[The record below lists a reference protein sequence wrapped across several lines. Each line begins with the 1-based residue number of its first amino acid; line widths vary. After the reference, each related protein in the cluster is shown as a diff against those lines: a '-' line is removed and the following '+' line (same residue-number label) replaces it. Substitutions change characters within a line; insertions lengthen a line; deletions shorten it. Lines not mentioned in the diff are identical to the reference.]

1 MPALLADL
9 RHTLRTFRRTPILF
23 ATAVLSIAV
32 GVGANTAVYSWIDNL
47 VLNPFPGIWE
57 PERIVGLETG
67 FPDGDAGPV
76 AFLTID
82 DWRRGSRSFDG
93 IAAWAMARV
102 SARRDGEH
110 ASRSLVTTLVSGNH
124 FSVLG
129 GAVAAGRAI
138 SADDEATRT
147 PVVVLGDA
155 AWRREFG
162 ADPAIVGQPLYLNG
176 EPFTIV
182 GIAAPEFVGTYL
194 GVVPDLFVPI
204 THQPKLTGVDSLGD
218 RTARSYQ
225 ALARLSPGVT
235 VAAAARELDALARR
249 VSDANGERP
258 VLGAVVKEARLRYL
272 GGLVSPILAAT
283 LVVTTL
289 LLLVAC
295 ANVAGLLLV
304 RATVRSPEMSLRRA
318 LGASVTQVVRLVL
331 IECLVLGATGGLL
344 GVAFAYLSRDVL
356 YAFIPTATFPIT
368 LPIALNGRVL
378 SLAAATAVAV
388 SLLCGVVPAL
398 RLRRAPPGSAL
409 RRMGRTLGPGA
420 SWLRLVILGGQ
431 VAVSLTCLVTAGLF
445 LRGLYSAAEIDLG
458 FEQPDRVLLINTAL
472 SPARTAAGRWSET
485 VHAIL
490 REVRAV
496 PGVDHASIA
505 SFVPL
510 GFGGRRVS
518 AVKVD
523 GYAPRAD
530 EDMSVLRI
538 AAGSEYAAA
547 MSIALLEGRE
557 FTPADRD
564 DGRPVAM
571 VNAAFARR
579 FWPGASALD
588 RRIDVGSGWAT
599 IVGVLR
605 DGKYGTLAETP
616 QAVAYLNLEQIP
628 VPVFTLHVRTRVAPL
643 ALVEPVRAALRRVH
657 VDLPVLQPR
666 TLEDH
671 IAASTF
677 VPRVGATVLSVFG
690 AVALVLAAVGIHAAM
705 AFAVATRTREL
716 GIRVALGAGRHGILL
731 VVVHQALLVTG
742 IGIVSGAVLSTILGQ
757 LLRARLPELGHVPA
771 FDTAA
776 LGAGGLL
783 LVAVAGLAA
792 LAPAA
797 RALRV
802 DPTTVL
808 RDG

>member
-1 MPALLADL
+1 M
-9 RHTLRTFRRTPILF
+9 LF

-32 GVGANTAVYSWIDNL
+32 GVGANTAVFSWMDNL
-47 VLNPFPGIWE
+47 VLNPFPGIRE
-57 PERIVGLETG
+57 PDRIVGLETG

-76 AFLTID
+76 AFLTLD

-93 IAAWAMARV
+93 IAAWSMARV

-110 ASRSLVTTLVSGNH
+110 ASTSLVTTLVSGNY

-129 GAVAAGRAI
+129 GAVVAGRPI

-147 PVVVLGDA
+147 PVAVLGDA

-162 ADPAIVGQPLYLNG
+162 ADPAIIGRPLYLNG
-176 EPFTIV
+176 EPFTVV
-182 GIAAPEFVGTYL
+182 GIAAPRFVGTYL
-194 GVVPDLFVPI
+194 GVVPDVFVPI
-204 THQPKLTGVDSLGD
+204 TLQPKLTGVDSLGD
-218 RTARSYQ
+218 RDARSYQ
-225 ALARLSPGVT
+225 ALARLAPEVT

-249 VSDANGERP
+249 LSDGYGERP

-283 LVVTTL
+283 LVVTSL

-295 ANVAGLLLV
+295 ANVTGLLLV
-304 RATVRSPEMSLRRA
+304 RATARSSEMSLRRA
-318 LGASVTQVVRLVL
+318 LGASGTQVARLVL
-331 IECLVLGATGGLL
+331 VESAVLGATGGLL
-344 GVAFAYLSRDVL
+344 GVVFAYLSRDVL

-378 SLAAATAVAV
+378 SLAAATAMAA
-388 SLLCGVVPAL
+388 SLLCGFVPIL
-398 RLRRAPPGSAL
+398 RLRRAPPGLAL
-409 RRMGRTLGPGA
+409 RGSGRALAPAA
-420 SWLRLVILGGQ
+420 SRLRLVIVGGQ

-445 LRGLYSAAEIDLG
+445 LRGLHSAAAIDLG
-458 FEQPDRVLLINTAL
+458 FGRPEGVLLINTDL
-472 SPARTAAGRWSET
+472 SSARIDADRRRET

-496 PGVDHASIA
+496 SGVDRASVA

-518 AVKVD
+518 AVRVD

-538 AAGSEYAAA
+538 AAGSDYAAA
-547 MSIALLEGRE
+547 MSFALLDGRE
-557 FTPADRD
+557 FTAADRD
-564 DGRPVAM
+564 NGRPLAL

-588 RRIDVGSGWAT
+588 RRIDFGSGWAT
-599 IVGVLR
+599 IIGVLR

-616 QAVAYLNLEQIP
+616 QAVAYLTPEQGP
-628 VPVFTLHVRTRVAPL
+628 VPVFTLHVRTSGAPL

-657 VDLPVLQPR
+657 ADLPVLQPR

-671 IAASTF
+671 ISASTF
-677 VPRVGATVLSVFG
+677 VPRVGAALLSVFG
-690 AVALVLAAVGIHAAM
+690 GVALLLAAVGMHAAM

-716 GIRVALGAGRHGILL
+716 GIRVALGAGGRDILH
-731 VVVHQALLVTG
+731 VVMHQALLVTG
-742 IGIVSGAVLSTILGQ
+742 AGVIAGAVLSTILGQ
-757 LLRARLPELGHVPA
+757 VLRARLPELGHVPPL
-771 FDTAA
+771 DVAA

-783 LVAVAGLAA
+783 LAAAAGLAA
-792 LAPAA
+792 LAPAS

>member
-1 MPALLADL
+1 
-9 RHTLRTFRRTPILF
+9 
-23 ATAVLSIAV
+23 
-32 GVGANTAVYSWIDNL
+32 GANTAVYSWMDNL
-47 VLNPFPGIWE
+47 VLNPFPGIHE
-57 PERIVGLETG
+57 PGRIVGLETG

-76 AFLTID
+76 AFLTLD
-82 DWRRGSRSFDG
+82 DWRRGSRSFNG
-93 IAAWAMARV
+93 IAAWAMTRV
-102 SARRDGEH
+102 SGRREGEH
-110 ASRSLVTTLVSGNH
+110 GSTSLVTTLVSGNY

-129 GAVAAGRAI
+129 AAVAVGRAI
-138 SADDEATRT
+138 SADDEVTRT
-147 PVVVLGDA
+147 PVAVLGDA
-155 AWRREFG
+155 AWRRVFG
-162 ADPAIVGQPLYLNG
+162 ADPAILGRPLYLNG
-176 EPFTIV
+176 EPFTVV
-182 GIAAPEFVGTYL
+182 GLAAPEFAGTYL
-194 GVVPDLFVPI
+194 GVVPDVFVPI
-204 THQPKLTGVDSLGD
+204 TLQPKLTGVDSLAD

-235 VAAAARELDALARR
+235 VAAAARELDALARQ

-258 VLGAVVKEARLRYL
+258 VLGAVVKEARRRYL

-283 LVVTTL
+283 LVVTSL

-304 RATVRSPEMSLRRA
+304 RAATRWPEMSLRRA

-331 IECLVLGATGGLL
+331 IECLVLGAVGGLL
-344 GVAFAYLSRDVL
+344 GVSVACLSRDVL

-378 SLAAATAVAV
+378 ALAAATAVVV

-398 RLRRAPPGSAL
+398 RLRRADPGSAL
-409 RRMGRTLGPGA
+409 RGTGRALAPRA
-420 SWLRLVILGGQ
+420 SWLRLVLLGGQ

-445 LRGLYSAAEIDLG
+445 LRGLHSAAAIDLG
-458 FEQPDRVLLINTAL
+458 FEQPERVLLINTDL
-472 SPARTAAGRWSET
+472 SPARIEPGRRKET

-490 REVRAV
+490 REVRGV
-496 PGVDHASIA
+496 SGVDHASIA

-518 AVKVD
+518 VVKVD

-547 MSIALLEGRE
+547 MSITLLEGRE
-557 FTPADRD
+557 FTAADRD
-564 DGRPVAM
+564 GQPVAL

-579 FWPGASALD
+579 FWPGASALN
-588 RRIDVGSGWAT
+588 RRIDFGTGWAT

-605 DGKYGTLAETP
+605 DGKYGTLAETS
-616 QAVAYLNLEQIP
+616 QAVAYVNLEQLP
-628 VPVFTLHVRTRVAPL
+628 VPVFTLHVRTGGAPL
-643 ALVEPVRAALRRVH
+643 ALVEPVRAALRRVQ

-666 TLEDH
+666 TLADH
-671 IAASTF
+671 ISASTF

-705 AFAVATRTREL
+705 AFAVAIRTREL
-716 GIRVALGAGRHGILL
+716 GIRVALGAAGRDILR
-731 VVVHQALLVTG
+731 VVMHQALLVTG
-742 IGIVSGAVLSTILGQ
+742 AGVITGDVLSAILGHV
-757 LLRARLPELGHVPA
+757 LRARLPELGQVPVFDAAA
-771 FDTAA
+771 F
-776 LGAGGLL
+776 GAGGLL
-783 LVAVAGLAA
+783 LVAAAGLAA
-792 LAPAA
+792 LAPAV

-802 DPTTVL
+802 DPTIVL